1 MNATKDNVA
10 FMFFNRIKG
19 DRIVEMYL
27 EAGGERL
34 QFPLLPDK
42 ISVKTGATSLSLN
55 VIGLGEVKIPR
66 GSTLTGYSWS
76 SHFLGKRFKDA
87 PYLQGWQEPERII
100 AALMDWQKNGT
111 TLNLMVTGTTI
122 NDDVFIESF
131 SFEPFGGT
139 GDYAYVLT
147 LSKQRKLTISSAP
160 SQTPDPDN
168 PVGSGKYG
176 VVTLNK
182 KNGKIAVKKEAKD
195 KSKTLGNVSNGD
207 TVEVLALEGAWYK
220 VPYEETTGYV
230 LSKWILLTGTTNSSE
245 DGQST
250 IVPEHE
256 STYTVQ
262 NGDTL
267 YTIAKGKLGSG
278 GRYLEIYKLNKN
290 AIDKANKGKKVN
302 RYAVEAGLALQ
313 LP

>member
-1 MNATKDNVA
+1 
-10 FMFFNRIKG
+10 
-19 DRIVEMYL
+19 
-27 EAGGERL
+27 
-34 QFPLLPDK
+34 
-42 ISVKTGATSLSLN
+42 
-55 VIGLGEVKIPR
+55 
-66 GSTLTGYSWS
+66 
-76 SHFLGKRFKDA
+76 
-87 PYLQGWQEPERII
+87 
-100 AALMDWQKNGT
+100 
-111 TLNLMVTGTTI
+111 
-122 NDDVFIESF
+122 
-131 SFEPFGGT
+131 
-139 GDYAYVLT
+139 
-147 LSKQRKLTISSAP
+147 
-160 SQTPDPDN
+160 
-168 PVGSGKYG
+168 
-176 VVTLNK
+176 
-182 KNGKIAVKKEAKD
+182 KIAVKKEAKD